1 MRDTYASVQNGAFF
15 RTKIF
20 SKVQNTRTKTTK
32 LGVMKLLK
40 IFVLLSSSVV
50 LFENLGAFGEV
61 SAASTTGRRGVLSS
75 AGDDEAAAASF
86 DLLDKE
92 DASSNPE
99 GEEKKMNSWIDFCSS
114 SARELYESPIDPILE
129 SEVRNRRR
137 DPPIKITDRGQM
149 WHRAESNVRADARTK
164 SAIFEKRS
172 KSIPLMLFGD
182 SITEYWKL
190 RVNREVLMK
199 TLRVENERDVFVN
212 GISGDE
218 TSHALYRLTH
228 GAFPRATVDDIVV
241 MIGTNNLGRA
251 YRLGVEYSNRMKKAD
266 EECLSEEQVREVEA
280 YFLAGKKRGRLVPK
294 YALYL
299 LDEDEEEEE
308 GGGGRV
314 AREKHHFGSKNKLGV
329 AIPGVGANVVDAKR
343 LILST
348 TVSRSVFMKLFDEK
362 IEEKI
367 KVSDAQCLK
376 KETKALAKFLAKSI
390 ATVAILPVGKRITR
404 EAYQKMQKEN
414 FCVVRGYS
422 QKNVKH
428 ASEHHIGPSAR
439 RSEQTH
445 PV

>member
-1 MRDTYASVQNGAFF
+1 MLLFSNKRSKKYDRRDTKNKRLKRRMKPPQ
-15 RTKIF
+15 K
-20 SKVQNTRTKTTK
+20 QQQQQQQLTTK
-32 LGVMKLLK
+32 SDNRKKHKKGGG
-40 IFVLLSSSVV
+40 ISD
-50 LFENLGAFGEV
+50 
-61 SAASTTGRRGVLSS
+61 R
-75 AGDDEAAAASF
+75 SF
-86 DLLDKE
+86 AEK
-92 DASSNPE
+92 NMTIIE
-99 GEEKKMNSWIDFCSS
+99 GKEEKKK
-114 SARELYESPIDPILE
+114 REG
-129 SEVRNRRR
+129 EVEEEEEEA
-137 DPPIKITDRGQM
+137 K
-149 WHRAESNVRADARTK
+149 
-164 SAIFEKRS
+164 
-172 KSIPLMLFGD
+172 D
-182 SITEYWKL
+182 SIKAWEEKNSNPGWN
-190 RVNREVLMK
+190 V
-199 TLRVENERDVFVN
+199 VE
-212 GISGDE
+212 S
-218 TSHALYRLTH
+218 SC
-228 GAFPRATVDDIVV
+228 P
-241 MIGTNNLGRA
+241 
-251 YRLGVEYSNRMKKAD
+251 
-266 EECLSEEQVREVEA
+266 LSEEQVREVEA

-348 TVSRSVFMKLFDEK
+348 NVSRSVFMKLFDEK
-362 IEEKI
+362 IDEKI

-404 EAYQKMQKEN
+404 EAYQKMQKEI

>member
-1 MRDTYASVQNGAFF
+1 VLLFSNKRSKKYDRRDTKNKRLKRRMKPPQKQRRERLN
-15 RTKIF
+15 TK
-20 SKVQNTRTKTTK
+20 SDNKKK
-32 LGVMKLLK
+32 HKK
-40 IFVLLSSSVV
+40 
-50 LFENLGAFGEV
+50 
-61 SAASTTGRRGVLSS
+61 RGGIS
-75 AGDDEAAAASF
+75 DRSF
-86 DLLDKE
+86 AEK
-92 DASSNPE
+92 NMTIIE
-99 GEEKKMNSWIDFCSS
+99 GKEEKKK
-114 SARELYESPIDPILE
+114 REG
-129 SEVRNRRR
+129 EVEEEEEEA
-137 DPPIKITDRGQM
+137 K
-149 WHRAESNVRADARTK
+149 
-164 SAIFEKRS
+164 
-172 KSIPLMLFGD
+172 D
-182 SITEYWKL
+182 SIKAWEEKNSNPGWN
-190 RVNREVLMK
+190 V
-199 TLRVENERDVFVN
+199 VE
-212 GISGDE
+212 S
-218 TSHALYRLTH
+218 SC
-228 GAFPRATVDDIVV
+228 P
-241 MIGTNNLGRA
+241 
-251 YRLGVEYSNRMKKAD
+251 
-266 EECLSEEQVREVEA
+266 LSEEQVREVEA

-414 FCVVRGYS
+414 FCIVRGYS
-422 QKNVKH
+422 QKNMKH

>member
-1 MRDTYASVQNGAFF
+1 MLLFSPKRSKKKYDRRDTKNKRLKRRMKPPQKQRRERLN
-15 RTKIF
+15 TKSDNKKKHKKGGGI
-20 SKVQNTRTKTTK
+20 SDR
-32 LGVMKLLK
+32 
-40 IFVLLSSSVV
+40 
-50 LFENLGAFGEV
+50 
-61 SAASTTGRRGVLSS
+61 
-75 AGDDEAAAASF
+75 SF
-86 DLLDKE
+86 AEK
-92 DASSNPE
+92 NMTIIE
-99 GEEKKMNSWIDFCSS
+99 GKEEKKK
-114 SARELYESPIDPILE
+114 REG
-129 SEVRNRRR
+129 EVEEEEEEA
-137 DPPIKITDRGQM
+137 K
-149 WHRAESNVRADARTK
+149 
-164 SAIFEKRS
+164 
-172 KSIPLMLFGD
+172 D
-182 SITEYWKL
+182 SIKAWEEKNSNPGWN
-190 RVNREVLMK
+190 V
-199 TLRVENERDVFVN
+199 VE
-212 GISGDE
+212 S
-218 TSHALYRLTH
+218 SC
-228 GAFPRATVDDIVV
+228 P
-241 MIGTNNLGRA
+241 
-251 YRLGVEYSNRMKKAD
+251 
-266 EECLSEEQVREVEA
+266 LSEEQVREVEA

-414 FCVVRGYS
+414 FCIVRGYS
-422 QKNVKH
+422 QKKVKH

>member
-1 MRDTYASVQNGAFF
+1 MKPPQKQQQQQLN
-15 RTKIF
+15 TKSDNKKKHKKGGGI
-20 SKVQNTRTKTTK
+20 SDR
-32 LGVMKLLK
+32 
-40 IFVLLSSSVV
+40 
-50 LFENLGAFGEV
+50 
-61 SAASTTGRRGVLSS
+61 
-75 AGDDEAAAASF
+75 SF
-86 DLLDKE
+86 AEKNMTIIEGKE
-92 DASSNPE
+92 EKKKRE
-99 GEEKKMNSWIDFCSS
+99 GEEEEEEE
-114 SARELYESPIDPILE
+114 AR
-129 SEVRNRRR
+129 
-137 DPPIKITDRGQM
+137 
-149 WHRAESNVRADARTK
+149 
-164 SAIFEKRS
+164 
-172 KSIPLMLFGD
+172 D
-182 SITEYWKL
+182 SIKAWEEKNSHPGWN
-190 RVNREVLMK
+190 V
-199 TLRVENERDVFVN
+199 VE
-212 GISGDE
+212 S
-218 TSHALYRLTH
+218 S
-228 GAFPRATVDDIVV
+228 
-241 MIGTNNLGRA
+241 
-251 YRLGVEYSNRMKKAD
+251 
-266 EECLSEEQVREVEA
+266 CLSEEQVREVEA

-299 LDEDEEEEE
+299 LDEDEEDEEE
-308 GGGGRV
+308 EEGGGGGRV

-414 FCVVRGYS
+414 FCIVRGYS
-422 QKNVKH
+422 QKKVKH

>member
-1 MRDTYASVQNGAFF
+1 VLLFSNKRSKKYDRRDTKNKRLKRRMKPPQKQRRERLN
-15 RTKIF
+15 TKSDNKKKHKKGGGI
-20 SKVQNTRTKTTK
+20 SDR
-32 LGVMKLLK
+32 
-40 IFVLLSSSVV
+40 
-50 LFENLGAFGEV
+50 
-61 SAASTTGRRGVLSS
+61 
-75 AGDDEAAAASF
+75 SF
-86 DLLDKE
+86 AEK
-92 DASSNPE
+92 NMTIIE
-99 GEEKKMNSWIDFCSS
+99 GKEEKKK
-114 SARELYESPIDPILE
+114 REG
-129 SEVRNRRR
+129 EVEEEEEEA
-137 DPPIKITDRGQM
+137 K
-149 WHRAESNVRADARTK
+149 
-164 SAIFEKRS
+164 
-172 KSIPLMLFGD
+172 D
-182 SITEYWKL
+182 SIKAWEEKNSNPGWN
-190 RVNREVLMK
+190 V
-199 TLRVENERDVFVN
+199 VE
-212 GISGDE
+212 S
-218 TSHALYRLTH
+218 SC
-228 GAFPRATVDDIVV
+228 P
-241 MIGTNNLGRA
+241 
-251 YRLGVEYSNRMKKAD
+251 
-266 EECLSEEQVREVEA
+266 LSEEQVREVEA

-348 TVSRSVFMKLFDEK
+348 NVSRSVFMKLFDEK
-362 IEEKI
+362 IDEKI

-414 FCVVRGYS
+414 FCIVRGYS
-422 QKNVKH
+422 QKNMKH

>member
-1 MRDTYASVQNGAFF
+1 MLLFSHKRSKKYDRRDTKNKRLKRRMKPPQKQQERERLN
-15 RTKIF
+15 TKSDNKKKHKKGGGI
-20 SKVQNTRTKTTK
+20 SDR
-32 LGVMKLLK
+32 
-40 IFVLLSSSVV
+40 
-50 LFENLGAFGEV
+50 
-61 SAASTTGRRGVLSS
+61 
-75 AGDDEAAAASF
+75 SF
-86 DLLDKE
+86 AEK
-92 DASSNPE
+92 NVTIIE
-99 GEEKKMNSWIDFCSS
+99 GKEEKKKREGEVEEEEEEAKDSTKAWEEKNSNPGWNVVESS
-114 SARELYESPIDPILE
+114 CP
-129 SEVRNRRR
+129 
-137 DPPIKITDRGQM
+137 
-149 WHRAESNVRADARTK
+149 
-164 SAIFEKRS
+164 
-172 KSIPLMLFGD
+172 
-182 SITEYWKL
+182 
-190 RVNREVLMK
+190 
-199 TLRVENERDVFVN
+199 
-212 GISGDE
+212 
-218 TSHALYRLTH
+218 
-228 GAFPRATVDDIVV
+228 
-241 MIGTNNLGRA
+241 
-251 YRLGVEYSNRMKKAD
+251 
-266 EECLSEEQVREVEA
+266 LSEEQVREVEA

-348 TVSRSVFMKLFDEK
+348 NVSRSVFMKLFDEK
-362 IEEKI
+362 IDEKI

-414 FCVVRGYS
+414 FCIVRGYS
-422 QKNVKH
+422 QKNMKH

>member
-1 MRDTYASVQNGAFF
+1 MLLFSKKRSKKYDRRDTKNKRLKRRMKPPQKQQQRERLN
-15 RTKIF
+15 TKSDNKKKHKKGGGI
-20 SKVQNTRTKTTK
+20 SDR
-32 LGVMKLLK
+32 
-40 IFVLLSSSVV
+40 
-50 LFENLGAFGEV
+50 
-61 SAASTTGRRGVLSS
+61 
-75 AGDDEAAAASF
+75 SF
-86 DLLDKE
+86 AEKN
-92 DASSNPE
+92 ATIIE
-99 GEEKKMNSWIDFCSS
+99 GKEEKKK
-114 SARELYESPIDPILE
+114 REG
-129 SEVRNRRR
+129 EVEEEEEEA
-137 DPPIKITDRGQM
+137 K
-149 WHRAESNVRADARTK
+149 
-164 SAIFEKRS
+164 
-172 KSIPLMLFGD
+172 D
-182 SITEYWKL
+182 SIKAWEEKNSNPGWN
-190 RVNREVLMK
+190 V
-199 TLRVENERDVFVN
+199 VE
-212 GISGDE
+212 S
-218 TSHALYRLTH
+218 SC
-228 GAFPRATVDDIVV
+228 P
-241 MIGTNNLGRA
+241 
-251 YRLGVEYSNRMKKAD
+251 
-266 EECLSEEQVREVEA
+266 LSEEQVREVEA

-348 TVSRSVFMKLFDEK
+348 NVSRSVFMKLFDEK
-362 IEEKI
+362 IDEKI

-414 FCVVRGYS
+414 FCIVRGYS
-422 QKNVKH
+422 QKNMKH

>member
-1 MRDTYASVQNGAFF
+1 MLLFSNKRSKKYDRRDTKNKRLKRRMKPPQKQRRERLN
-15 RTKIF
+15 TKSDNKKKHKKGGGI
-20 SKVQNTRTKTTK
+20 SDR
-32 LGVMKLLK
+32 
-40 IFVLLSSSVV
+40 
-50 LFENLGAFGEV
+50 
-61 SAASTTGRRGVLSS
+61 
-75 AGDDEAAAASF
+75 SF
-86 DLLDKE
+86 AEKN
-92 DASSNPE
+92 ATIIE
-99 GEEKKMNSWIDFCSS
+99 GKEEKKK
-114 SARELYESPIDPILE
+114 REG
-129 SEVRNRRR
+129 EVEEEEEEA
-137 DPPIKITDRGQM
+137 K
-149 WHRAESNVRADARTK
+149 
-164 SAIFEKRS
+164 
-172 KSIPLMLFGD
+172 D
-182 SITEYWKL
+182 SIKAWEEKNSNPGWN
-190 RVNREVLMK
+190 V
-199 TLRVENERDVFVN
+199 VE
-212 GISGDE
+212 S
-218 TSHALYRLTH
+218 SC
-228 GAFPRATVDDIVV
+228 P
-241 MIGTNNLGRA
+241 
-251 YRLGVEYSNRMKKAD
+251 
-266 EECLSEEQVREVEA
+266 LSEEQVREVEA

-348 TVSRSVFMKLFDEK
+348 NVSRSVFMKLFDEK
-362 IEEKI
+362 IDEKI

-414 FCVVRGYS
+414 FCIVRGYS
-422 QKNVKH
+422 QKNMKH

>member
-1 MRDTYASVQNGAFF
+1 MLLFSNKRSKKYDRRDTKNKRLKRRMKPPQKQRRERLN
-15 RTKIF
+15 TKSDNKKKHKKGGGI
-20 SKVQNTRTKTTK
+20 SDR
-32 LGVMKLLK
+32 
-40 IFVLLSSSVV
+40 
-50 LFENLGAFGEV
+50 
-61 SAASTTGRRGVLSS
+61 
-75 AGDDEAAAASF
+75 SF
-86 DLLDKE
+86 AEKNMTIIEGKE
-92 DASSNPE
+92 EKKKRE
-99 GEEKKMNSWIDFCSS
+99 GEEEEEEEEE
-114 SARELYESPIDPILE
+114 AR
-129 SEVRNRRR
+129 
-137 DPPIKITDRGQM
+137 
-149 WHRAESNVRADARTK
+149 
-164 SAIFEKRS
+164 
-172 KSIPLMLFGD
+172 D
-182 SITEYWKL
+182 SIKAWEEKNSNPGWN
-190 RVNREVLMK
+190 V
-199 TLRVENERDVFVN
+199 VE
-212 GISGDE
+212 S
-218 TSHALYRLTH
+218 SC
-228 GAFPRATVDDIVV
+228 P
-241 MIGTNNLGRA
+241 
-251 YRLGVEYSNRMKKAD
+251 
-266 EECLSEEQVREVEA
+266 LSEEQVREVEA

-294 YALYL
+294 YTLYL

-376 KETKALAKFLAKSI
+376 KETRALAKFLAKSI

-414 FCVVRGYS
+414 FCIVRGYS
-422 QKNVKH
+422 QKNMKH

>member
-1 MRDTYASVQNGAFF
+1 MLLFSPKRGSKKYDRRDTKNKRLKRRMKPPQKQRRERLN
-15 RTKIF
+15 TKSDNKKKHKKGGGI
-20 SKVQNTRTKTTK
+20 SDR
-32 LGVMKLLK
+32 
-40 IFVLLSSSVV
+40 
-50 LFENLGAFGEV
+50 
-61 SAASTTGRRGVLSS
+61 
-75 AGDDEAAAASF
+75 SF
-86 DLLDKE
+86 AEK
-92 DASSNPE
+92 NVTIIE
-99 GEEKKMNSWIDFCSS
+99 GKEEKKK
-114 SARELYESPIDPILE
+114 REG
-129 SEVRNRRR
+129 EVEEEEEEA
-137 DPPIKITDRGQM
+137 K
-149 WHRAESNVRADARTK
+149 
-164 SAIFEKRS
+164 
-172 KSIPLMLFGD
+172 D
-182 SITEYWKL
+182 SIKAWEEKNSNPGWN
-190 RVNREVLMK
+190 V
-199 TLRVENERDVFVN
+199 VE
-212 GISGDE
+212 S
-218 TSHALYRLTH
+218 SC
-228 GAFPRATVDDIVV
+228 P
-241 MIGTNNLGRA
+241 
-251 YRLGVEYSNRMKKAD
+251 
-266 EECLSEEQVREVEA
+266 LSEEQVREVEA

-362 IEEKI
+362 VEEKI

-414 FCVVRGYS
+414 FCIVRGYS
-422 QKNVKH
+422 QKNMKH

>member
-1 MRDTYASVQNGAFF
+1 MLLFSHKRSKKYDRRDTKNKRLKRRMKPPQKQQQRERLN
-15 RTKIF
+15 TKSDNKKKHKKGGGI
-20 SKVQNTRTKTTK
+20 SDR
-32 LGVMKLLK
+32 
-40 IFVLLSSSVV
+40 
-50 LFENLGAFGEV
+50 
-61 SAASTTGRRGVLSS
+61 
-75 AGDDEAAAASF
+75 SF
-86 DLLDKE
+86 AEK
-92 DASSNPE
+92 NVTIIE
-99 GEEKKMNSWIDFCSS
+99 GKEEKKK
-114 SARELYESPIDPILE
+114 REG
-129 SEVRNRRR
+129 EVEEEEEEA
-137 DPPIKITDRGQM
+137 K
-149 WHRAESNVRADARTK
+149 
-164 SAIFEKRS
+164 
-172 KSIPLMLFGD
+172 D
-182 SITEYWKL
+182 SIKAWEEKNSNPGWN
-190 RVNREVLMK
+190 V
-199 TLRVENERDVFVN
+199 VE
-212 GISGDE
+212 S
-218 TSHALYRLTH
+218 SC
-228 GAFPRATVDDIVV
+228 P
-241 MIGTNNLGRA
+241 
-251 YRLGVEYSNRMKKAD
+251 
-266 EECLSEEQVREVEA
+266 LSEEQVREVEA

-348 TVSRSVFMKLFDEK
+348 NVSRSVFMKLFDEK
-362 IEEKI
+362 IDEKI

-414 FCVVRGYS
+414 FCIVRGYS
-422 QKNVKH
+422 QKNMKH

>member
-1 MRDTYASVQNGAFF
+1 MLLFSHKRSKKYDRRDTKNKRLKRRMKPPQKQQERERLN
-15 RTKIF
+15 TKSDNKKKHKKGGGI
-20 SKVQNTRTKTTK
+20 SDR
-32 LGVMKLLK
+32 
-40 IFVLLSSSVV
+40 
-50 LFENLGAFGEV
+50 
-61 SAASTTGRRGVLSS
+61 
-75 AGDDEAAAASF
+75 SF
-86 DLLDKE
+86 AEK
-92 DASSNPE
+92 NMTIIE
-99 GEEKKMNSWIDFCSS
+99 GKEEKKK
-114 SARELYESPIDPILE
+114 REG
-129 SEVRNRRR
+129 EVEEEEEEA
-137 DPPIKITDRGQM
+137 K
-149 WHRAESNVRADARTK
+149 
-164 SAIFEKRS
+164 
-172 KSIPLMLFGD
+172 D
-182 SITEYWKL
+182 SIKAWEEKNSNPGWN
-190 RVNREVLMK
+190 V
-199 TLRVENERDVFVN
+199 VE
-212 GISGDE
+212 S
-218 TSHALYRLTH
+218 SC
-228 GAFPRATVDDIVV
+228 P
-241 MIGTNNLGRA
+241 
-251 YRLGVEYSNRMKKAD
+251 
-266 EECLSEEQVREVEA
+266 LSEEQVREVEA

-362 IEEKI
+362 IDEKI

-414 FCVVRGYS
+414 FCIVRGYS
-422 QKNVKH
+422 QKNMKH

>member
-1 MRDTYASVQNGAFF
+1 VLLFSNKRSKKYDRRDTKNKRLKRRMKPPQKQRRERLN
-15 RTKIF
+15 TKSDNKKKHKKGGGI
-20 SKVQNTRTKTTK
+20 SDR
-32 LGVMKLLK
+32 
-40 IFVLLSSSVV
+40 
-50 LFENLGAFGEV
+50 
-61 SAASTTGRRGVLSS
+61 
-75 AGDDEAAAASF
+75 SF
-86 DLLDKE
+86 AEKN
-92 DASSNPE
+92 ATISE
-99 GEEKKMNSWIDFCSS
+99 GKEEKKK
-114 SARELYESPIDPILE
+114 REG
-129 SEVRNRRR
+129 EVEEEEEEA
-137 DPPIKITDRGQM
+137 K
-149 WHRAESNVRADARTK
+149 
-164 SAIFEKRS
+164 
-172 KSIPLMLFGD
+172 D
-182 SITEYWKL
+182 SIKAWEEKNSNPGWN
-190 RVNREVLMK
+190 V
-199 TLRVENERDVFVN
+199 VE
-212 GISGDE
+212 S
-218 TSHALYRLTH
+218 SC
-228 GAFPRATVDDIVV
+228 P
-241 MIGTNNLGRA
+241 
-251 YRLGVEYSNRMKKAD
+251 
-266 EECLSEEQVREVEA
+266 LSEEQVREVEA

-348 TVSRSVFMKLFDEK
+348 NVSRSVFMKLFDEK
-362 IEEKI
+362 IDEKI

-414 FCVVRGYS
+414 FCIVRGYS
-422 QKNVKH
+422 QKNMKH

>member
-1 MRDTYASVQNGAFF
+1 MLLFSHKRSKKYDRRDTKNKRLKRRMKPPQKQQERERLN
-15 RTKIF
+15 TKSDNKKKHKKGGGI
-20 SKVQNTRTKTTK
+20 SDR
-32 LGVMKLLK
+32 
-40 IFVLLSSSVV
+40 
-50 LFENLGAFGEV
+50 
-61 SAASTTGRRGVLSS
+61 
-75 AGDDEAAAASF
+75 SF
-86 DLLDKE
+86 AEKNMTIIEGKE
-92 DASSNPE
+92 EKKKRE
-99 GEEKKMNSWIDFCSS
+99 GEEEEEEEEEE
-114 SARELYESPIDPILE
+114 AR
-129 SEVRNRRR
+129 
-137 DPPIKITDRGQM
+137 
-149 WHRAESNVRADARTK
+149 
-164 SAIFEKRS
+164 
-172 KSIPLMLFGD
+172 D
-182 SITEYWKL
+182 SIKAWEEKNSNPGWN
-190 RVNREVLMK
+190 V
-199 TLRVENERDVFVN
+199 VE
-212 GISGDE
+212 S
-218 TSHALYRLTH
+218 SC
-228 GAFPRATVDDIVV
+228 P
-241 MIGTNNLGRA
+241 
-251 YRLGVEYSNRMKKAD
+251 
-266 EECLSEEQVREVEA
+266 LSEEQVREVEA

-343 LILST
+343 LILKT

-414 FCVVRGYS
+414 FCIVRGYS
-422 QKNVKH
+422 QKKVKH

>member
-1 MRDTYASVQNGAFF
+1 VLLFSNKRSKKYDRRDTKNKRLKRRMKPPQKQRRERLN
-15 RTKIF
+15 TKSDNKKKHKKGGGI
-20 SKVQNTRTKTTK
+20 SDR
-32 LGVMKLLK
+32 
-40 IFVLLSSSVV
+40 
-50 LFENLGAFGEV
+50 
-61 SAASTTGRRGVLSS
+61 
-75 AGDDEAAAASF
+75 SF
-86 DLLDKE
+86 AEK
-92 DASSNPE
+92 NMTITE
-99 GEEKKMNSWIDFCSS
+99 GKEEKKK
-114 SARELYESPIDPILE
+114 REG
-129 SEVRNRRR
+129 EVEEEEEEA
-137 DPPIKITDRGQM
+137 K
-149 WHRAESNVRADARTK
+149 
-164 SAIFEKRS
+164 
-172 KSIPLMLFGD
+172 D
-182 SITEYWKL
+182 SIKAWEEKNSNPGWN
-190 RVNREVLMK
+190 V
-199 TLRVENERDVFVN
+199 VE
-212 GISGDE
+212 S
-218 TSHALYRLTH
+218 SC
-228 GAFPRATVDDIVV
+228 P
-241 MIGTNNLGRA
+241 
-251 YRLGVEYSNRMKKAD
+251 
-266 EECLSEEQVREVEA
+266 LSEEQVREVEA

-348 TVSRSVFMKLFDEK
+348 NVSRSVFMKLFDEK
-362 IEEKI
+362 IDEKI

-414 FCVVRGYS
+414 FCIVRGYS
-422 QKNVKH
+422 QKNMKH

>member
-1 MRDTYASVQNGAFF
+1 MLLFSHKRSKKYDRRDTKNKRLKRRMKPPQKQRRERLN
-15 RTKIF
+15 TKSDNKKKHKKGGGI
-20 SKVQNTRTKTTK
+20 SDR
-32 LGVMKLLK
+32 
-40 IFVLLSSSVV
+40 
-50 LFENLGAFGEV
+50 
-61 SAASTTGRRGVLSS
+61 
-75 AGDDEAAAASF
+75 SF
-86 DLLDKE
+86 AEK
-92 DASSNPE
+92 NMTIIE
-99 GEEKKMNSWIDFCSS
+99 GKEEKKK
-114 SARELYESPIDPILE
+114 REG
-129 SEVRNRRR
+129 EVEEEEEEA
-137 DPPIKITDRGQM
+137 K
-149 WHRAESNVRADARTK
+149 
-164 SAIFEKRS
+164 
-172 KSIPLMLFGD
+172 D
-182 SITEYWKL
+182 SIKAWEEKNSNPGWN
-190 RVNREVLMK
+190 V
-199 TLRVENERDVFVN
+199 VE
-212 GISGDE
+212 S
-218 TSHALYRLTH
+218 SC
-228 GAFPRATVDDIVV
+228 P
-241 MIGTNNLGRA
+241 
-251 YRLGVEYSNRMKKAD
+251 
-266 EECLSEEQVREVEA
+266 LSEEQVREVEA

-348 TVSRSVFMKLFDEK
+348 NVSRSVFMKLFDEK
-362 IEEKI
+362 IDEKI

-414 FCVVRGYS
+414 FCIVRGYS
-422 QKNVKH
+422 QKNMKH

>member
-1 MRDTYASVQNGAFF
+1 VLLFSNKRSKKYDRRDTKNKRLKRRMKPPQKQQQRERLN
-15 RTKIF
+15 TKSDNKKKHKKGGGI
-20 SKVQNTRTKTTK
+20 SDR
-32 LGVMKLLK
+32 
-40 IFVLLSSSVV
+40 
-50 LFENLGAFGEV
+50 
-61 SAASTTGRRGVLSS
+61 
-75 AGDDEAAAASF
+75 SF
-86 DLLDKE
+86 AEK
-92 DASSNPE
+92 NVTIIE
-99 GEEKKMNSWIDFCSS
+99 GKEEKKK
-114 SARELYESPIDPILE
+114 REG
-129 SEVRNRRR
+129 EVEEEEEEA
-137 DPPIKITDRGQM
+137 K
-149 WHRAESNVRADARTK
+149 
-164 SAIFEKRS
+164 
-172 KSIPLMLFGD
+172 D
-182 SITEYWKL
+182 SIKAWEEKNSNPGWN
-190 RVNREVLMK
+190 V
-199 TLRVENERDVFVN
+199 VE
-212 GISGDE
+212 S
-218 TSHALYRLTH
+218 SC
-228 GAFPRATVDDIVV
+228 P
-241 MIGTNNLGRA
+241 
-251 YRLGVEYSNRMKKAD
+251 
-266 EECLSEEQVREVEA
+266 LSEEQVREVEA

-348 TVSRSVFMKLFDEK
+348 NVSRSVFMKLFDEK
-362 IEEKI
+362 IDEKI

-414 FCVVRGYS
+414 FCIVRGYS
-422 QKNVKH
+422 QKNMKH

>member
-1 MRDTYASVQNGAFF
+1 MT
-15 RTKIF
+15 I
-20 SKVQNTRTKTTK
+20 
-32 LGVMKLLK
+32 
-40 IFVLLSSSVV
+40 I
-50 LFENLGAFGEV
+50 
-61 SAASTTGRRGVLSS
+61 
-75 AGDDEAAAASF
+75 
-86 DLLDKE
+86 
-92 DASSNPE
+92 E
-99 GEEKKMNSWIDFCSS
+99 GKEEKKKREGEVEEEEEEEE
-114 SARELYESPIDPILE
+114 ARDPIKAWEEKNSNPGWNVVE
-129 SEVRNRRR
+129 SSC
-137 DPPIKITDRGQM
+137 P
-149 WHRAESNVRADARTK
+149 
-164 SAIFEKRS
+164 
-172 KSIPLMLFGD
+172 
-182 SITEYWKL
+182 
-190 RVNREVLMK
+190 
-199 TLRVENERDVFVN
+199 
-212 GISGDE
+212 
-218 TSHALYRLTH
+218 
-228 GAFPRATVDDIVV
+228 
-241 MIGTNNLGRA
+241 
-251 YRLGVEYSNRMKKAD
+251 
-266 EECLSEEQVREVEA
+266 LSEEQVREVEA

-299 LDEDEEEEE
+299 LYEDEEEEE

-348 TVSRSVFMKLFDEK
+348 NVSRSVFMKLFDEK
-362 IEEKI
+362 IDEKI

-414 FCVVRGYS
+414 FYIVRGYS

>member
-1 MRDTYASVQNGAFF
+1 MLLFSKRSKKYDRRDTKNKRLKRRMKPPQKQRQERLN
-15 RTKIF
+15 TKSDNKKKHKKGGGI
-20 SKVQNTRTKTTK
+20 SDR
-32 LGVMKLLK
+32 
-40 IFVLLSSSVV
+40 
-50 LFENLGAFGEV
+50 
-61 SAASTTGRRGVLSS
+61 
-75 AGDDEAAAASF
+75 SF
-86 DLLDKE
+86 AEK
-92 DASSNPE
+92 NVTIIE
-99 GEEKKMNSWIDFCSS
+99 GKEEKKK
-114 SARELYESPIDPILE
+114 REG
-129 SEVRNRRR
+129 EVEEEEEEA
-137 DPPIKITDRGQM
+137 K
-149 WHRAESNVRADARTK
+149 
-164 SAIFEKRS
+164 
-172 KSIPLMLFGD
+172 D
-182 SITEYWKL
+182 SIKAWEEKNSNPGWN
-190 RVNREVLMK
+190 V
-199 TLRVENERDVFVN
+199 VE
-212 GISGDE
+212 S
-218 TSHALYRLTH
+218 SC
-228 GAFPRATVDDIVV
+228 P
-241 MIGTNNLGRA
+241 
-251 YRLGVEYSNRMKKAD
+251 
-266 EECLSEEQVREVEA
+266 LSEEQVREVEA

-348 TVSRSVFMKLFDEK
+348 NVSRSVFMKLFDEK
-362 IEEKI
+362 IDEKI

-414 FCVVRGYS
+414 FCIVRGYS
-422 QKNVKH
+422 QKNMKH

>member
-1 MRDTYASVQNGAFF
+1 MLLFSNKRSKKYDRRDTKNKRLKRRMKPPQKQRRERLN
-15 RTKIF
+15 TKSDNKKKHKKGGGI
-20 SKVQNTRTKTTK
+20 SDR
-32 LGVMKLLK
+32 
-40 IFVLLSSSVV
+40 
-50 LFENLGAFGEV
+50 
-61 SAASTTGRRGVLSS
+61 
-75 AGDDEAAAASF
+75 SF
-86 DLLDKE
+86 AEK
-92 DASSNPE
+92 NMTIIE
-99 GEEKKMNSWIDFCSS
+99 GKEEKKK
-114 SARELYESPIDPILE
+114 REG
-129 SEVRNRRR
+129 EVEEEEEEA
-137 DPPIKITDRGQM
+137 K
-149 WHRAESNVRADARTK
+149 
-164 SAIFEKRS
+164 
-172 KSIPLMLFGD
+172 D
-182 SITEYWKL
+182 SIKAWEEKNSNPGWN
-190 RVNREVLMK
+190 V
-199 TLRVENERDVFVN
+199 VE
-212 GISGDE
+212 S
-218 TSHALYRLTH
+218 SC
-228 GAFPRATVDDIVV
+228 P
-241 MIGTNNLGRA
+241 
-251 YRLGVEYSNRMKKAD
+251 
-266 EECLSEEQVREVEA
+266 LSEEQVREVEA

-348 TVSRSVFMKLFDEK
+348 NVSRSVFMKLFDEK
-362 IEEKI
+362 IDEKI

-414 FCVVRGYS
+414 FCIVRGYS

-428 ASEHHIGPSAR
+428 AAEHHIGPSAR

>member
-1 MRDTYASVQNGAFF
+1 MLLFSKKRSKKYDRRDTKNKRLKRRMKPPQKQRRERLN
-15 RTKIF
+15 TKSDNKKKHKKGGGI
-20 SKVQNTRTKTTK
+20 SDR
-32 LGVMKLLK
+32 
-40 IFVLLSSSVV
+40 
-50 LFENLGAFGEV
+50 
-61 SAASTTGRRGVLSS
+61 
-75 AGDDEAAAASF
+75 SF
-86 DLLDKE
+86 AEK
-92 DASSNPE
+92 NVTIIE
-99 GEEKKMNSWIDFCSS
+99 GKEEKKK
-114 SARELYESPIDPILE
+114 REG
-129 SEVRNRRR
+129 EVEEEEEEA
-137 DPPIKITDRGQM
+137 K
-149 WHRAESNVRADARTK
+149 
-164 SAIFEKRS
+164 
-172 KSIPLMLFGD
+172 D
-182 SITEYWKL
+182 SIKAWEEKNSNPGWN
-190 RVNREVLMK
+190 V
-199 TLRVENERDVFVN
+199 VE
-212 GISGDE
+212 S
-218 TSHALYRLTH
+218 SC
-228 GAFPRATVDDIVV
+228 P
-241 MIGTNNLGRA
+241 
-251 YRLGVEYSNRMKKAD
+251 
-266 EECLSEEQVREVEA
+266 LSEEQVREVEA

-348 TVSRSVFMKLFDEK
+348 NVSRSVFMKLFDEK
-362 IEEKI
+362 IDEKI

-414 FCVVRGYS
+414 FCIVRGYS

>member
-1 MRDTYASVQNGAFF
+1 VLLFSKKRSKKYDRRDTKNKRLKRRMKPPQKQQQRERLN
-15 RTKIF
+15 TKSDNKKKHKKGGGI
-20 SKVQNTRTKTTK
+20 SDR
-32 LGVMKLLK
+32 
-40 IFVLLSSSVV
+40 
-50 LFENLGAFGEV
+50 
-61 SAASTTGRRGVLSS
+61 
-75 AGDDEAAAASF
+75 SF
-86 DLLDKE
+86 AEK
-92 DASSNPE
+92 NMTIIE
-99 GEEKKMNSWIDFCSS
+99 GKEEKKK
-114 SARELYESPIDPILE
+114 REG
-129 SEVRNRRR
+129 EVEEEEEEA
-137 DPPIKITDRGQM
+137 K
-149 WHRAESNVRADARTK
+149 
-164 SAIFEKRS
+164 
-172 KSIPLMLFGD
+172 D
-182 SITEYWKL
+182 SIKAWEEKNSNPGWN
-190 RVNREVLMK
+190 V
-199 TLRVENERDVFVN
+199 VE
-212 GISGDE
+212 S
-218 TSHALYRLTH
+218 SC
-228 GAFPRATVDDIVV
+228 P
-241 MIGTNNLGRA
+241 
-251 YRLGVEYSNRMKKAD
+251 
-266 EECLSEEQVREVEA
+266 LSEEQVREVEA

-348 TVSRSVFMKLFDEK
+348 NMSRSVFMKLFDEK
-362 IEEKI
+362 IDEKI

-414 FCVVRGYS
+414 FCIVRGYS
-422 QKNVKH
+422 QKNMKH

>member
-1 MRDTYASVQNGAFF
+1 MLLFSKRGSKKYDRRDTKNKRLKRRMKPPQKQRRERLN
-15 RTKIF
+15 TKSDNKKKHKKGGGI
-20 SKVQNTRTKTTK
+20 SDR
-32 LGVMKLLK
+32 
-40 IFVLLSSSVV
+40 
-50 LFENLGAFGEV
+50 
-61 SAASTTGRRGVLSS
+61 
-75 AGDDEAAAASF
+75 SF
-86 DLLDKE
+86 AEK
-92 DASSNPE
+92 NMTIIE
-99 GEEKKMNSWIDFCSS
+99 GKEEKKK
-114 SARELYESPIDPILE
+114 REG
-129 SEVRNRRR
+129 EVEEEEEEA
-137 DPPIKITDRGQM
+137 K
-149 WHRAESNVRADARTK
+149 
-164 SAIFEKRS
+164 
-172 KSIPLMLFGD
+172 D
-182 SITEYWKL
+182 SIKAWEEKNSNPGWN
-190 RVNREVLMK
+190 V
-199 TLRVENERDVFVN
+199 VE
-212 GISGDE
+212 S
-218 TSHALYRLTH
+218 SC
-228 GAFPRATVDDIVV
+228 P
-241 MIGTNNLGRA
+241 
-251 YRLGVEYSNRMKKAD
+251 
-266 EECLSEEQVREVEA
+266 LSEEQVREVEA

-414 FCVVRGYS
+414 FCIVRGYS
-422 QKNVKH
+422 QKNMKH

>member
-1 MRDTYASVQNGAFF
+1 MLLFSNKRSKKYDRRDTKNKRLKRRMKPPQKQRRERLN
-15 RTKIF
+15 TKSDNKKKHKKGGGI
-20 SKVQNTRTKTTK
+20 SDR
-32 LGVMKLLK
+32 
-40 IFVLLSSSVV
+40 
-50 LFENLGAFGEV
+50 
-61 SAASTTGRRGVLSS
+61 
-75 AGDDEAAAASF
+75 SF
-86 DLLDKE
+86 AEK
-92 DASSNPE
+92 NMTIIE
-99 GEEKKMNSWIDFCSS
+99 GKEEKKKREGEVEEEEEEEE
-114 SARELYESPIDPILE
+114 AR
-129 SEVRNRRR
+129 
-137 DPPIKITDRGQM
+137 
-149 WHRAESNVRADARTK
+149 
-164 SAIFEKRS
+164 
-172 KSIPLMLFGD
+172 D
-182 SITEYWKL
+182 SIKAWEEKNSNPGWN
-190 RVNREVLMK
+190 V
-199 TLRVENERDVFVN
+199 VE
-212 GISGDE
+212 S
-218 TSHALYRLTH
+218 SC
-228 GAFPRATVDDIVV
+228 P
-241 MIGTNNLGRA
+241 
-251 YRLGVEYSNRMKKAD
+251 
-266 EECLSEEQVREVEA
+266 LSEEQVREVEA

-348 TVSRSVFMKLFDEK
+348 NMSRSVFMKLFDEK
-362 IEEKI
+362 IDEKI

-376 KETKALAKFLAKSI
+376 KETRALAKFLAKSI

-404 EAYQKMQKEN
+404 EAYQKMQKEI

>member
-1 MRDTYASVQNGAFF
+1 MLLFSNKRSKKYDRRDTKNKRLKRRMKPPQKQRRERLN
-15 RTKIF
+15 TKSDNKKKHKKGGGI
-20 SKVQNTRTKTTK
+20 SDR
-32 LGVMKLLK
+32 
-40 IFVLLSSSVV
+40 
-50 LFENLGAFGEV
+50 
-61 SAASTTGRRGVLSS
+61 
-75 AGDDEAAAASF
+75 SF
-86 DLLDKE
+86 AEK
-92 DASSNPE
+92 NMTIIE
-99 GEEKKMNSWIDFCSS
+99 GKEEKKK
-114 SARELYESPIDPILE
+114 REG
-129 SEVRNRRR
+129 EVEEEEEEA
-137 DPPIKITDRGQM
+137 K
-149 WHRAESNVRADARTK
+149 
-164 SAIFEKRS
+164 
-172 KSIPLMLFGD
+172 D
-182 SITEYWKL
+182 SIKAWEEKNSNPGWN
-190 RVNREVLMK
+190 V
-199 TLRVENERDVFVN
+199 VE
-212 GISGDE
+212 S
-218 TSHALYRLTH
+218 SC
-228 GAFPRATVDDIVV
+228 P
-241 MIGTNNLGRA
+241 
-251 YRLGVEYSNRMKKAD
+251 
-266 EECLSEEQVREVEA
+266 LSEEQVREVEA

-348 TVSRSVFMKLFDEK
+348 NVSRSVFMKLFDEK
-362 IEEKI
+362 IDEKI

-414 FCVVRGYS
+414 FCIVRGYS
-422 QKNVKH
+422 QKNMKH